1 MINCT
6 KYLKTRSL
14 KSIVIFLLTI
24 FSLSAVTAAN
34 LDKGKDLFKA
44 NCATCHNKNMK
55 DKLTGPALMTGLS
68 DWAAYPKEDLYRWIK
83 NSQAM
88 IAEGHPQ
95 AVKIWNE
102 YKPVVMTAFPT
113 LSDADIDD
121 ILAYTNGVIDGSYP
135 PKAAGVAADTAVVA
149 PKDNTWIYF
158 AIFGL
163 LAILAIVLGGIS
175 RGLNRIEKEK
185 EGEVVEKKTVMQLL
199 TSKSVIGVVLF
210 ALIVLGGYTTVNNA
224 INLGRQQNYA
234 PDQPIKFSH
243 VTHAG
248 INKIDCQF
256 CHDGARRSKQSVI
269 PPTST
274 CMNCHKAIKKGSQYG
289 TEEITK
295 IFASIGFDPSTD
307 KYIEN
312 YNSLSQKDV
321 GAIYKNG
328 LKISIYLMKALQ

>member
-1 MINCT
+1 
-6 KYLKTRSL
+6 
-14 KSIVIFLLTI
+14 
-24 FSLSAVTAAN
+24 
-34 LDKGKDLFKA
+34 
-44 NCATCHNKNMK
+44 
-55 DKLTGPALMTGLS
+55 
-68 DWAAYPKEDLYRWIK
+68 
-83 NSQAM
+83 
-88 IAEGHPQ
+88 
-95 AVKIWNE
+95 
-102 YKPVVMTAFPT
+102 
-113 LSDADIDD
+113 
-121 ILAYTNGVIDGSYP
+121 
-135 PKAAGVAADTAVVA
+135 ADTAVVA

-321 GAIYKNG
+321 GAIYKKWIKNQYLLNEGTSMNEEGKDFVKNQWNSIVSSLTNPNKSKVQGPIEWIRVHNLPDHVYFNHSQHVTVGKIDCANCHGKVAEMETLRQYSPLSMGWCINCHRQTDVQFNENPYYDSYIRYHQELKDGKRDKVTVADVGG
-328 LKISIYLMKALQ
+328 LECQKCHY